1 MSRELIDTE
10 TGEILTLD
18 KGGRIQTTFK
28 ITTNGYYGVDC
39 KLIEDCVTADS
50 LKHSISF
57 IDSASV
63 FSNIVYDSQYVVDL
77 VTTNNLTPNEAKLID
92 FLVSKVTKW
101 NFVFTSASE
110 LSNVA
115 VKSRRTLSNLES
127 KGLLKIDHVDK
138 PFKGDRVIRINPV
151 LCFDGW
157 DLIRESKIKDW
168 YSPINLLKK

>member
-18 KGGRIQTTFK
+18 KGGRIQTSFK
-28 ITTNGYYGVDC
+28 IATNGYYGVDC

-63 FSNIVYDSQYVVDL
+63 FSNTDYDSQYVVDL
-77 VTTNNLTPNEAKLID
+77 VTTNNITPSEAKLLD
-92 FLVSKVTKW
+92 FLVSNVSKW
-101 NFVFTSASE
+101 NFVFTNTTE
-110 LSNVA
+110 LD
-115 VKSRRTLSNLES
+115 KIDTMSRRRLSSLAD
-127 KGLLKIDHVDK
+127 KGLVKVDHTDK

-151 LCFDGW
+151 VCFDGW

-168 YSPINLLKK
+168 YSHSNLVRK